1 MTDFGK
7 KWRLEPILGE
17 DSSRI
22 ADAIVNDDNT
32 AIAINYAPQLE
43 RIATSLETTVTSLE
57 TIATSTETIAT
68 SLETI
73 ASAINDE
80 GVVFKDKYASL
91 SYSSL
96 IKVFEEEGI
105 DIDALIAKTQNKL
118 SGL

>member
-1 MTDFGK
+1 MGNLYE
-7 KWRLEPILGE
+7 KWRSEPILGD
-17 DSSRI
+17 DSVPV
-22 ADAIVNDDNT
+22 ADAIINDSNT

-43 RIATSLETTVTSLE
+43 RIAASLEK
-57 TIATSTETIAT
+57 
-68 SLETI
+68 I
-73 ASAINDE
+73 ASVIDSE

>member
-1 MTDFGK
+1 MANLGE

-17 DSSRI
+17 DSTRI
-22 ADAIVNDDNT
+22 ADAIINDNNT

-43 RIATSLETTVTSLE
+43 RIATSLET
-57 TIATSTETIAT
+57 IAAAVST
-68 SLETI
+68 
-73 ASAINDE
+73 N
-80 GVVFKDKYASL
+80 GVKFEDKYAAL

-118 SGL
+118 QGL